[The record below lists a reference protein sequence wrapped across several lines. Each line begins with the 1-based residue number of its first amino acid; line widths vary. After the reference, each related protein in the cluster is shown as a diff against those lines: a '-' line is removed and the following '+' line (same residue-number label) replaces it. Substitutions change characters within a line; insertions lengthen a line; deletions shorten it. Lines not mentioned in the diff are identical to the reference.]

1 MVDNTYCNI
10 LLQKMSPWLEY
21 KTYAAGHRFTR
32 SVKEQSKCYI
42 VRTGAV
48 SVHRQP
54 DDILIDYIPAPTI
67 RGIIP
72 IPDEFE
78 SLYVIKIFE
87 EAEIAIIDIDIFE
100 ILLSELNLW
109 EPFARHLQLLAGLAP
124 EVIFRLNSRRI
135 YEAVRMQ
142 LYELMAKPESIREQ
156 IIVEN
161 FIRAKVQAS
170 RSAVMHILSELRKG
184 EYVVIENG
192 VLKSVNSIPE
202 RF

>member
-10 LLQKMSPWLEY
+10 LLQHMSPWLEY
-21 KTYAAGHRFTR
+21 KPYAVGQRFTR
-32 SVKEQSKCYI
+32 SAKEQSKCYI
-42 VRTGAV
+42 IRSGAI
-48 SVHRQP
+48 SLHRQP
-54 DDILIDYIPAPTI
+54 DDILIDYFPAPTI

-72 IPDEFE
+72 IHDDFE

-87 EAEIAIIDIDIFE
+87 EAEIAILDLDIFY

-109 EPFARHLQLLAGLAP
+109 EPFARHMQLLASLAP

-142 LYELMAKPESIREQ
+142 LYELMAKPESIRDQ

-170 RSAVMHILSELRKG
+170 RSAVMHILSELKKG

-192 VLKSVNSIPE
+192 ILKSVNAIPE

>member
-1 MVDNTYCNI
+1 MVDNTYCLI
-10 LLQKMSPWLEY
+10 LLEKMSPWLEY
-21 KTYAAGHRFTR
+21 KTFAAGQRFTR
-32 SVKEQSKCYI
+32 SAKEQSKCYI
-42 VRTGAV
+42 IRTGAI
-48 SVHRQP
+48 SLHRQP
-54 DDILIDYIPAPTI
+54 DDILIDYFSAPTI

-72 IPDEFE
+72 IPNNFE
-78 SLYVIKIFE
+78 SLYVIKVID
-87 EAEIAIIDIDIFE
+87 EAEIAILDLDIFN

-109 EPFARHLQLLAGLAP
+109 EPFARHLQMLASLAP

-142 LYELMAKPESIREQ
+142 LYELIAKPESIREQ

-170 RSAVMHILSELRKG
+170 RSAVMHILSELKKG

>member
-1 MVDNTYCNI
+1 
-10 LLQKMSPWLEY
+10 MSPWLEY

-48 SVHRQP
+48 SIHRQP

-72 IPDEFE
+72 IPDDFE

-87 EAEIAIIDIDIFE
+87 EAEIAIIDIDVFD

-109 EPFARHLQLLAGLAP
+109 EPFARHMQLLASLAP

>member
-1 MVDNTYCNI
+1 MVDSTYCQ
-10 LLQKMSPWLEY
+10 LLIQKMSPWLEY
-21 KTYAAGHRFTR
+21 KTYAAGQRFTR
-32 SVKEQSKCYI
+32 SAQSQSKCYI
-42 VRTGAV
+42 IRSGAV
-48 SVHRQP
+48 SIHRQP

-72 IPDEFE
+72 IPDDFE
-78 SLYVIKIFE
+78 SLFIIKIFE
-87 EAEIAIIDIDIFE
+87 EAEIAIIDKEVFD

-124 EVIFRLNSRRI
+124 EVLFRLNSRRI

-142 LYELMAKPESIREQ
+142 LYELMAKPVSIREQ

-170 RSAVMHILSELRKG
+170 RSAVMHILSELKKG
-184 EYVVIENG
+184 GYVVIENG